1 MRGRQRRTRRRR
13 AGRDGGAACGLW
25 ADRAGRETVAVSLSL
40 PAATVVLAGAWR
52 AGTLLLE
59 LRPAQASLEGD
70 GLSASDLVLAPDLEE
85 AQVAQFPAV
94 GLGQAGI
101 KGLQQPDT
109 GPFQPGLVPVDG
121 PVPSLLRDRA
131 ARPQNFR

>member
-1 MRGRQRRTRRRR
+1 M
-13 AGRDGGAACGLW
+13 
-25 ADRAGRETVAVSLSL
+25 SL

-52 AGTLLLE
+52 GGTLLLE

-70 GLSASDLVLAPDLEE
+70 GLSAGDLVLTQDLEE
-85 AQVAQFPAV
+85 VQVAQFPAV

-131 ARPQNFR
+131 AAEFQTMFL